1 MKHKNWTIDEVLDPS
16 SKFWDKILVDIEL
29 YINSLEPD
37 ELEELGKSP
46 FTDRISDFLDY
57 FKSLSPKN
65 KFKVHKSIEKTE
77 NLVVDVL
84 WGMISKKDKSFIF
97 KNSIEYFSDWI
108 DTCPPELLDVYI
120 SKLANGDSL
129 SMSTNDIVLDPKI
142 EPSSILDIIKKSV
155 VSEESCN
162 VSIWDGKIIISS
174 MKKQILSKFKD
185 LMISSGNI
193 FKEYRSDRIDSGIMM
208 HSYIF
213 EINKLK

>member
-120 SKLANGDSL
+120 NKLANGDSL

>member
-120 SKLANGDSL
+120 NKLANGDSL
-129 SMSTNDIVLDPKI
+129 SISTNDIVLDPKI

>member
-1 MKHKNWTIDEVLDPS
+1 MRHNNWTIDEVLDPS

-65 KFKVHKSIEKTE
+65 KFKVHKNIEKTE

-97 KNSIEYFSDWI
+97 KNSVEYFSDWI

-120 SKLANGDSL
+120 NKLANGDSL
-129 SMSTNDIVLDPKI
+129 SISSDDIVLEQTD
-142 EPSSILDIIKKSV
+142 EPASILDIINTSIV
-155 VSEESCN
+155 TEEACN
-162 VSIWDGKIIISS
+162 VSIFDGKIIISS
-174 MKKQILSKFKD
+174 MKKQILLKFKD

-193 FKEYRSDRIDSGIMM
+193 FKEYRSDRIDSGILM

-213 EINKLK
+213 EINNFK

>member
-1 MKHKNWTIDEVLDPS
+1 MKHKDWTIDEVLDPS

-120 SKLANGDSL
+120 NKLANGDSL
-129 SMSTNDIVLDPKI
+129 SISTNDIVLDPKI